1 MVNEAITEHGAIG
14 PPAGLGYLLTA
25 PTIVAH
31 GNDRQKRED
40 LLRILNGQD
49 AWCQLFSEPGAGSDL
64 ASLSTKAVKDGDEW
78 IITGQ
83 KVWTSTAQLCNL
95 GMLIA
100 RTAPDLPKHKGITYF
115 KFDMQ
120 QPGVEIRPLR
130 EMTGR
135 ALFNEV
141 FIDDA
146 RVHDDDIIG
155 GLNNGWAVSEHHADG
170 RARRA
175 RHRWIRCGRAT
186 RSPARS
192 PRSSTTAPATTS
204 VRSARV
210 APAAAASRAAN
221 RLTKLAQEL
230 GKNTDPNIRQK
241 LAQLYT
247 LQQIGRYSSLRAKSP
262 SQRTGG
268 EPNIAK
274 LMMSDLLRLQREV
287 GNEII
292 GPYGMVMGTD
302 TPGGGMVQEVTLFS
316 PGPVDLRRYRP
327 GAAQHHRRARARA
340 AQGARTGE
348 GHAVQGAPRQ
358 QLGRGR
364 ERRCST
370 SCSRRTGSRSDSS
383 AGSRVGV
390 CALHG
395 GLEQGT
401 AEIAGGGRGAIGRVV
416 LRGRAARRPALARA
430 VAPLRPRALRRAARV
445 PRGHRRR
452 DLGARLRRRAR
463 RRRPLDDRVAR
474 RDEPRARGRAR
485 ADADRRAARSTAG
498 SPTSTACR
506 ATCAACIPRT
516 R

>member
-1 MVNEAITEHGAIG
+1 MTTPSPEDVRTEVKAWLEENWNPDLTVGEWWDILARSGYAAPTFPEDTWGKGYPRDLANVVNEAITEHGAIG

-141 FIDDA
+141 FMDGA
-146 RVHDDDIIG
+146 RVHEDDIIG
-155 GLNNGWAVSEHHADG
+155 GLNNGWAVTNTTLMAE
-170 RARRA
+170 RAGLGTGGSGAAGNAFPGPIAAQLDDRA
-175 RHRWIRCGRAT
+175 GDHVGQ
-186 RSPARS
+186 
-192 PRSSTTAPATTS
+192 
-204 VRSARV
+204 VRTGGTGGGGIG
-210 APAAAASRAAN
+210 AAN
-221 RLTKLAQEL
+221 RLMKLAQEL
-230 GKNTDPNIRQK
+230 GNNTDPNIRQK

-247 LQQIGRYSSLRAKSP
+247 LQQIGRFSSLRAKSP
-262 SQRTGG
+262 SQRTGA

-287 GNEII
+287 GHEII
-292 GPYGMVMGTD
+292 GPHGMVMGTD
-302 TPGGGMVQEVTLFS
+302 TPGGGVVQEVTLFS
-316 PGPVDLRRYRP
+316 PGPSIYGGTDQVQRNIIGERVLGLPKEP
-327 GAAQHHRRARARA
+327 G
-340 AQGARTGE
+340 
-348 GHAVQGAPRQ
+348 
-358 QLGRGR
+358 
-364 ERRCST
+364 
-370 SCSRRTGSRSDSS
+370 
-383 AGSRVGV
+383 
-390 CALHG
+390 
-395 GLEQGT
+395 
-401 AEIAGGGRGAIGRVV
+401 
-416 LRGRAARRPALARA
+416 PAKDTPFKELL
-430 VAPLRPRALRRAARV
+430 VN
-445 PRGHRRR
+445 
-452 DLGARLRRRAR
+452 
-463 RRRPLDDRVAR
+463 
-474 RDEPRARGRAR
+474 
-485 ADADRRAARSTAG
+485 S
-498 SPTSTACR
+498 
-506 ATCAACIPRT
+506 
-516 R
+516 